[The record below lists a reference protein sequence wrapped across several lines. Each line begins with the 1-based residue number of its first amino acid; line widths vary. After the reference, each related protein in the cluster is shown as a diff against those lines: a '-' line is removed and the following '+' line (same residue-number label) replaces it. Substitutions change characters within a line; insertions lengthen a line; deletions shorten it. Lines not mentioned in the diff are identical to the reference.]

1 MNQNITRR
9 FLMYRGL
16 HLLSLGTVATA
27 LGACSGRSGGSA
39 DAESATACADPA
51 ASDSNARAGLAYV
64 EKSPDPQSVCAGCV
78 FFHPQ
83 ESGGHC
89 GTCDIFSGGA
99 VNSAGHCRSWTA
111 KAATSGSA
119 KV

>member
-9 FLMYRGL
+9 FLMNRGL
-16 HLLSLGTVATA
+16 HLLSLSAVGTA
-27 LGACSGRSGGSA
+27 LGACSERSGGSA
-39 DAESATACADPA
+39 DAQSATVCADPG

-78 FFHPQ
+78 FFHPP

-89 GTCDIFSGGA
+89 GNCDMLSGAA

-111 KAATSGSA
+111 KTATSGSA